1 MTASRRKQAL
11 ALQSFGVWLIFLL
24 VAVLNGGI
32 RQHYLEKHFTPLAA
46 HQLSTL
52 LLGIAIFIIGTVF
65 IRGKHLTNIRTLL
78 AIGLAWASLTL
89 VFEFSFFHYASGKPW
104 GDLLADYNLFEGR
117 LFSLV
122 IITLLATPVIARKR
136 SAGPNSA

>member
-1 MTASRRKQAL
+1 MTASGWRHSL
-11 ALQSFGVWLIFLL
+11 ALQSFGVWLIFLV

-32 RQHYLEKHFTPLAA
+32 RQYYLEKHFTPLAA

-65 IRGKHLTNIRTLL
+65 IRGKRLTNIRTLL
-78 AIGLAWASLTL
+78 AIGLAWAVLTL
-89 VFEFSFFHYASGKPW
+89 VFEFSFFHYASGTSW
-104 GDLLADYNLFEGR
+104 SDLLADYNLFEGR

-136 SAGPNSA
+136 RAGPNGA